1 MGLLKKIRSKR
12 SMRPIRLRRKKSAA
26 AVVGS
31 EASSDDGAGDRAW
44 QYQVTA
50 TPKEYSRE
58 PSRGYFDWL
67 TNKMDDLGNAGG
79 SADETDTS
87 KPHNACH
94 PVELHVPPGTYDGW
108 AWLSS
113 CWGPTL
119 VKTDNTTD
127 DDPTFQSS
135 YDSSCA
141 SDGTG
146 ESSQPSM
153 SRVDQ
158 VLKLAAVTSDVSDI
172 TSAPSIDIYS
182 ESESEELSESGD

>member
-1 MGLLKKIRSKR
+1 
-12 SMRPIRLRRKKSAA
+12 
-26 AVVGS
+26 
-31 EASSDDGAGDRAW
+31 
-44 QYQVTA
+44 
-50 TPKEYSRE
+50 
-58 PSRGYFDWL
+58 
-67 TNKMDDLGNAGG
+67 MDDIGNARG
-79 SADETDTS
+79 SADGADTS

-94 PVELHVPPGTYDGW
+94 PVELDVPPGTYDGW

-119 VKTDNTTD
+119 VKTTD

-135 YDSSCA
+135 YDSSCT
-141 SDGTG
+141 SNGTE

-172 TSAPSIDIYS
+172 TSAASIDIDS
-182 ESESEELSESGD
+182 ESESQDLSESGD